1 MARYVL
7 FASSHDGSTA
17 IRVRRTGIRAV
28 CRNTFTLALGGRP
41 SGADLRLRHA
51 VGVDTL
57 RHQIS
62 AWLLGLSR
70 KPARDRLLS
79 PVSKRP
85 VRHAALV

>member
-1 MARYVL
+1 MARDVL
-7 FASSHDGSTA
+7 FANSHDGSTA

-57 RHQIS
+57 RDEMQLLHDRRVSRRS
-62 AWLLGLSR
+62 APRVVRKDLLEPGR
-70 KPARDRLLS
+70 
-79 PVSKRP
+79 
-85 VRHAALV
+85 